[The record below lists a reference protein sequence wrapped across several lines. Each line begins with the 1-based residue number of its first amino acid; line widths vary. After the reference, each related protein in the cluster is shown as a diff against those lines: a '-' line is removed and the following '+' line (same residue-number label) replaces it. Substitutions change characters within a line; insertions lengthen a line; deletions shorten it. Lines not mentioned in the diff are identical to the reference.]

1 MGWGSAVKTAPTPKA
16 SKTQQASTPRI
27 VFPLAKIDW
36 KRLVTLDFESYYD
49 SDYTLRKLNTSEYVR
64 DERFKAHMVGVKVGT
79 GKTKVIPAEKIKA
92 FLKTIDWST
101 HGLLC
106 HNAPFDGFIL
116 SHHYGVVPKFYYDT
130 LAMARG
136 LHSNDI
142 GAGLDE
148 VAQYYGRGSK
158 IDGVLIKSQGIRD
171 LPPAL
176 YKEMAEYCAQDVE
189 LTLAIFKDML
199 EKFPEGEL
207 RLVNLTTALFADPK
221 LKIDLPRV
229 EAEYIREK
237 DYKEGLLLSF
247 LGTPKQVEKLI
258 EQPVTSFM
266 TGVGD
271 KARFKKKDLDDLRM
285 EPHEVT
291 TRAMLLLHAKRKVGS
306 NEQFAELL
314 RAEGIEP
321 PTKISPTWI
330 KKRPSERTDEG
341 KYTYAFAKDDL
352 EFLALRDMS
361 QKLSDLVD
369 LRLAVKSTQGLTR
382 AERFLKA
389 GMNGW
394 SLPVLLHYYGAHTG
408 RWSAGNKMNLQ
419 NLERGGELRKS
430 ILAPPGYMI
439 AVNDSGQIE
448 ARVNAWISGQTDL
461 LDSFRAADAFEAR
474 MAKLPKAERR
484 VATGDE
490 RDAYCKFA
498 DTIYG
503 REILKTDEMER
514 FVGKVGVLGLG
525 YMMGPPK
532 LQMTLAK
539 GALGGPPVF
548 FELDMCQKIVYAYR
562 RKNNM
567 IAKFWELCGK
577 TIIPDMA
584 AGRSGSYKCLH
595 WEKEKI
601 WLPNGMC
608 LKYPGLKCEHDG
620 EYEEWTY
627 LRKGNRTKIYGG
639 LLCENIV
646 QALARIIIAE
656 QMLMIAEKYR
666 VVMTT
671 HDEVS
676 AIVKKA
682 QAKTAFA
689 FMQKCMATAPTWCP
703 DLPLNSDG
711 KVEFYYAK

>member
-1 MGWGSAVKTAPTPKA
+1 MGWGSALKNAPPARATAAPTP
-16 SKTQQASTPRI
+16 RI
-27 VFPLAKIDW
+27 ALPIPKIDW
-36 KRLVTLDFESYYD
+36 GKLVVLDFETYYD
-49 SDYTLRKLNTSEYVR
+49 VDFTLRKMSTSEYVR
-64 DERFKAHMVGVKVGT
+64 DPRFKAHMVGVKIGNA
-79 GKTKVIPAEKIKA
+79 KTKVIPAEKIKA
-92 FLKTIDWST
+92 FLKTIDWAT

-116 SHHYGVVPKFYYDT
+116 SHHYGVIPKFYYDT

-142 GAGLDE
+142 GAGLGE
-148 VAQYYGRGSK
+148 VAQFYGKGSK
-158 IDGVLIKSQGIRD
+158 LEGILESSKGVRD
-171 LPPAL
+171 LPKAIYTP
-176 YKEMAEYCAQDVE
+176 MAEYCAMDVE
-189 LTLAIFKDML
+189 LTLEIFKEML
-199 EKFPEGEL
+199 QKFPEKEL
-207 RLVNLTTALFADPK
+207 RLVNLTTALFTDPK

-229 EAEYIREK
+229 EVEYLREK
-237 DYKEGLLLSF
+237 KHKEDLLISF
-247 LGTPKQVEKLI
+247 LGNEAQVMKMMLTCD
-258 EQPVTSFM
+258 P
-266 TGVGD
+266 
-271 KARFKKKDLDDLRM
+271 
-285 EPHEVT
+285 
-291 TRAMLLLHAKRKVGS
+291 TRAERKELGESASPRDVLIYRAKKEIGS
-306 NEQFAELL
+306 SEKFANLL

-321 PTKISPTWI
+321 PMKISPTWI
-330 KKRPSERTDEG
+330 KKSESERTDEG
-341 KYTYAFAKDDL
+341 KWTYAFAKDDL
-352 EFLALRDMS
+352 EFLELQGHKSEKVRAL
-361 QKLSDLVD
+361 VE

-408 RWSAGNKMNLQ
+408 RWSAGNKMNMQ

-430 ILAPPGYMI
+430 ILAPPGHMI

-461 LDSFRAADAFEAR
+461 LDSFRTADAFEASQ
-474 MAKLPKAERR
+474 AKLPKDQRQ
-484 VATGDE
+484 VATGE
-490 RDAYCKFA
+490 NRDAYCKFG
-498 DTIYG
+498 DIIYG
-503 REILKTDEMER
+503 REITRLDEMER

-525 YMMGPPK
+525 YMMGAEK

-548 FELDMCQKIVYAYR
+548 FEIEMCQKIVQAYR
-562 RKNNM
+562 RKNHM
-567 IAKFWELCGK
+567 IAKFWKLC
-577 TIIPDMA
+577 TQIINDMA
-584 AGRSGSYKCLH
+584 TGRTGSYKCLH
-595 WEKEKI
+595 WEKERI

-620 EYEEWTY
+620 QWEQWTY
-627 LRKGNRTKIYGG
+627 LRKGLRTKIYGG

-676 AIVKKA
+676 AIMKKA
-682 QAKTAFA
+682 SARTAFT
-689 FMQKCMATAPTWCP
+689 FMQKCMAVAPAWCH
-703 DLPLNSDG
+703 DIPLNSDG
-711 KVEFYYAK
+711 KVESYYAK